1 MNGILEK
8 RLDKENHK
16 KLAALKNPGI
26 EQLIANYVEHC
37 NPKSIFICTDSKKD
51 VDYIRGRALEAGEEK
66 KLAINGY
73 TIHYDGIY
81 DQGRDKEVTK
91 YLLPEGVDLGDL
103 NSIGKKEGL
112 EEMQALLKD
121 SMKGKEMLVLFF
133 TLGPKNSGFSIS
145 CLQITDSYY
154 VGHSEHILY
163 RTGYEEFKNLGGK
176 EFFRFVHSAGEIE
189 NRVSKNHQKKRIYI
203 DLKEDII
210 YSVNTQYAGNTVGLK
225 KLALRLAIQK
235 ASREGWLAEHM
246 LIMGVQGPEGRVT
259 YFTGAFPSACGK
271 TSTAMVHGETIV
283 GDDLAYLKKING
295 RIKVVN
301 VEKGIFGI
309 IKDVNARDDP
319 VIWGA
324 LTIPGEVIFS
334 NVLVDETNNPR
345 WLGDKRIPPEKG
357 VNFSG
362 GWHQGKKDKD
372 GKDIPYAHPNA
383 RYTIELSRLKN
394 KDRML
399 DDPNGIEI
407 SGVVYGG
414 RDSDTTVPVEQSFD
428 WVHGI
433 VTKGA
438 TLESETTAAT
448 LGKEGVRAF
457 NPMSNLDFVSIPL
470 GRYIGNNL
478 NFAKGIKNP
487 PIIFSVNYFLKG
499 EDGNYLNGMEDKRVW
514 LKWMDLRVHNEADAI
529 KTPTGYIPKYEDLK
543 RLFKEVLGREYSK
556 EEYDEQFKIR
566 VLELMA
572 KISRV
577 EVIYREKVPDTPK
590 ILFKLL
596 DEQRKR
602 LEALR
607 EAKGDYVLPENL

>member
-1 MNGILEK
+1 MWNT
-8 RLDKENHK
+8 
-16 KLAALKNPGI
+16 AAQSLSSSAPTQRKTWTTSGAGLLKQG
-26 EQLIANYVEHC
+26 
-37 NPKSIFICTDSKKD
+37 K
-51 VDYIRGRALEAGEEK
+51 K
-66 KLAINGY
+66 KLAINGH
-73 TIHYDGIY
+73 TIHYDGIH

-103 NSIGKKEGL
+103 NTIGKKEGL
-112 EEMQALLKD
+112 EEIQALLKD

-133 TLGPKNSGFSIS
+133 TLGPKNSIFSIP

-163 RTGYEEFKNLGGK
+163 RTGYEEFKKLGGK

-189 NRVSKNHQKKRIYI
+189 GGVSKNHQKKRIYI
-203 DLKEDII
+203 DLEEDII

-246 LIMGVQGPEGRVT
+246 LIMGVQGPKGRAT

-295 RIKVVN
+295 KIKVVN

-362 GWHQGKKDKD
+362 GWHPGKKDKD
-372 GKDIPYAHPNA
+372 EKDIPHAHPNA

-399 DDPNGIEI
+399 DNPNGIEI

-428 WVHGI
+428 WVHGM

-499 EDGNYLNGMEDKRVW
+499 KDGSYLNGMEDKRVW
-514 LKWMDLRVHNEADAI
+514 LKWMELRVHNEADAI
-529 KTPTGYIPKYEDLK
+529 KTPTGHIPKYEDLK
-543 RLFKEVLGREYSK
+543 RLFKEVLGKEYSK

-607 EAKGDYVLPENL
+607 EAKGDYVLPEKL